1 MFWPEIKSH
10 GLRKPDISRKTFF
23 LHSHKFMTGDTTQ
36 KLAIL
41 ISADNAMPLAKTVRL
56 MKAGLRQ
63 LDQHQPEWMEGRA
76 PLAFNPANPAIRLH
90 PFRS

>member
-41 ISADNAMPLAKTVRL
+41 ISADNAMPLAKYGT
-56 MKAGLRQ
+56 AHESG
-63 LDQHQPEWMEGRA
+63 PT
-76 PLAFNPANPAIRLH
+76 AIG
-90 PFRS
+90 PTPT